1 MDFFAYFAFIIIL
14 LPLHNAFID
23 LFEQMKK
30 FIYQE
35 KKRTR
40 LRPYSI
46 QNKIKNIIYS
56 TKTLV
61 VASETQSPA
70 TIEVD
75 EGGIVEVFIFSLHHV
90 AL

>member
-1 MDFFAYFAFIIIL
+1 
-14 LPLHNAFID
+14 
-23 LFEQMKK
+23 MKK
-30 FIYQE
+30 FLYQE

-40 LRPYSI
+40 LRPYRMHSLV
-46 QNKIKNIIYS
+46 KNIIYS

>member
-1 MDFFAYFAFIIIL
+1 MHSL
-14 LPLHNAFID
+14 V
-23 LFEQMKK
+23 
-30 FIYQE
+30 
-35 KKRTR
+35 
-40 LRPYSI
+40 
-46 QNKIKNIIYS
+46 KNIIYS